1 MNLLPIETYWL
12 GGVSYRIVLD
22 TREKELQRELNADRP
37 GDLTRSPQARGGR
50 AFMKRPFMTNSSGD

>member
-1 MNLLPIETYWL
+1 MSDSSQMRLVVT
-12 GGVSYRIVLD
+12 
-22 TREKELQRELNADRP
+22 LNADRL